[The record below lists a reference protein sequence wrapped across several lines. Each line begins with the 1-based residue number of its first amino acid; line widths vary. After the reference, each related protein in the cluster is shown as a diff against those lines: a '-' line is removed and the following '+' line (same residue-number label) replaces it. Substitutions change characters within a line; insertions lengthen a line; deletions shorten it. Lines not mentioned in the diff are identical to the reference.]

1 MMNIVEKAQAAGM
14 TKDKPNGAKQKE
26 GMGDGLKQAWADQ
39 TKKPSAMVNLAM
51 AKKKVR

>member
-1 MMNIVEKAQAAGM
+1 MNIVEKAQAAGM
-14 TKDKPNGAKQKE
+14 TKGKPNGAGQKDST
-26 GMGDGLKQAWADQ
+26 GNGLKQAWADQ